1 MICLWWSCIVWLG
14 KLTTLKTLRSRPKGL
29 RLSKLLEMFP
39 LRLFSN
45 DLRFSR
51 LLEMFPLIRVSKV
64 LVTLPLRLFSFMTLI
79 LEPLAV
85 LLLPLV
91 TIIQRRKTN
100 ILATCCFLFTWDKTS
115 VKLNQNNNKY
125 WDGNAVYCLQDYK
138 IFKTREHPIFIGWL
152 GFFCTKNKEE
162 CATCFRPQGELL
174 GGTGGSDAS
183 FVFTCARSA

>member
-1 MICLWWSCIVWLG
+1 MICLWRSCIVWLG
-14 KLTTLKTLRSRPKGL
+14 RLTTLKTLRSRPKGL

-39 LRLFSN
+39 LFSN

-64 LVTLPLRLFSFMTLI
+64 LVMLPLRLFSFMTLI

-100 ILATCCFLFTWDKTS
+100 ILASCCFLFTWDTTF

-152 GFFCTKNKEE
+152 VFFAQKTRKNV
-162 CATCFRPQGELL
+162 PLVL
-174 GGTGGSDAS
+174 GHRGS
-183 FVFTCARSA
+183 C